1 MFSFLKDNKTLTCS
15 LGGEFDVQESIK
27 LKNELRSQIDE
38 GKPSTIVFDVHNVS
52 YVCSTFLSI
61 CLETYKN
68 FGAQNFSVLNMTPHV
83 KKVFKI
89 AGLDNAILGGKK

>member
-1 MFSFLKDNKTLTCS
+1 MFSFFRDNAILKCS
-15 LGGEFDVQESIK
+15 LGGEFDTQESIK
-27 LKNELRSQIDE
+27 LKNELKTQIDDN
-38 GKPSTIVFDVHNVS
+38 KPSSIIFDVHNVK
-52 YVCSTFLSI
+52 YVCSTFLSV

-89 AGLDNAILGGKK
+89 AGLDNTMLRGKQ